1 MTETPNPDLV
11 DPDTLTGDMRPIRT
25 TVLSLG
31 SNLGDRLA
39 ALQGAVSALA
49 DTPDVRL
56 VAVSSVYET
65 APLDAAAGSPG
76 FLNAVVLADTTL
88 SVATLLDRVQA
99 IEAAYGRSRQGANTP
114 RTLDIDLIVVGNR
127 SSDTAQ
133 LQLPHPRAHR
143 RAFVLVPWQEI
154 DSEAHIPG
162 RGAVAD
168 LVLGVDTSGVER
180 RSDLDLDLDLE
191 L

>member
-1 MTETPNPDLV
+1 MTETPNPHLV
-11 DPDTLTGDMRPIRT
+11 DPDTLTGDLRPIRT
-25 TVLSLG
+25 AVLSLG
-31 SNLGDRLA
+31 SNLGDPHA
-39 ALQGAVSALA
+39 ALQGAVCALA

-65 APLDAAAGSPG
+65 APLDAVAGSPN

-99 IEAAYGRSRQGANTP
+99 IEAAYGRSRQGTNAP
-114 RTLDIDLIVVGNR
+114 RTLDIDLIVVGDR
-127 SSDTAQ
+127 SSDTDQ

-143 RAFVLVPWQEI
+143 RAFVLVPWLEI
-154 DSEAHIPG
+154 DSEAQLPG

-168 LVLGVDTSGVER
+168 LVSGVDTSGVER
-180 RSDLDLDLDLE
+180 RSDLVLDLDL
-191 L
+191 